1 MIVMHQMDELPDLEL
16 LSLFA
21 SLHREKHLTRAA
33 LRAGRSQ
40 PAMSRALERM
50 RKAFADPLFVRTPSG
65 MVPTARAD
73 ALAPEIT
80 RVLESARALVL
91 QEAFEPSALVRT
103 FVIAT
108 SDLVEANLL
117 EKLTRRVSREAPR
130 VDLLLRPI
138 AAETAGDLVSG
149 RVDLVIAPE
158 VSLPR
163 GLIRQHL
170 FDDHF
175 VCAVREGHPIVRRAL
190 SLEQYCSLLHIQIAP
205 RGEPGGPVDDALAA
219 KGLSRRV
226 AVRTG
231 SFLAAPLLVA
241 RSDYLLTAPRLMLEP
256 LAKPLGLR
264 IHPPPL
270 EIPGY
275 RIHQAWHP
283 RSKSDLAHK
292 WFRALVRATQT

>member
-1 MIVMHQMDELPDLEL
+1 
-16 LSLFA
+16 
-21 SLHREKHLTRAA
+21 
-33 LRAGRSQ
+33 
-40 PAMSRALERM
+40 MSRALERM
-50 RKAFADPLFVRTPSG
+50 RKAFGDPLFVRTPSG

-91 QEAFEPSALVRT
+91 RDTFEPSALVRT

-108 SDLVEANLL
+108 SDLVEAKLL
-117 EKLTRRVSREAPR
+117 EKLTRRISREAPR

-138 AAETAGDLVSG
+138 TAETPGDLLSG

-158 VSLPR
+158 ASLPR

-170 FDDHF
+170 FDDGF
-175 VCAVREGHPIVRRAL
+175 VCVVREGHPTVRGTL
-190 SLEQYCSLLHIQIAP
+190 SLERYVSLLHIQIAP
-205 RGEPGGPVDDALAA
+205 RGEPGGPVEDALAA
-219 KGLSRRV
+219 LGLSRRV

-231 SFLAAPLLVA
+231 SFLSAPLLVA
-241 RSDYLLTAPRLMLEP
+241 RSDYVLTAPRLMIEP

-264 IHPPPL
+264 AHPPPL
-270 EIPGY
+270 DVPGY

-283 RSKSDLAHK
+283 RSKTDPAHK